1 MSEFLLRVLSLVLFV
16 LLLIL
21 PTILEKKAL
30 ERRNR

>member
-1 MSEFLLRVLSLVLFV
+1 LLRVLSLVLFV